1 MSSPFPGMD
10 PFLEGYLW
18 PDVHQALAN
27 QIREQLNQ
35 RLAPNYVARLAV
47 AVIEDETG
55 EAEIGVM
62 YPDVEIIEAR
72 TTPRTLREHAHAA
85 PSILLPWPAPAVILV
100 NLKFRQVTVE
110 IQDVK
115 NKELIT
121 SIEILSPVNK
131 REPGLTQYREKRKRL
146 YAGQVNLLEIDLLR
160 RGQRVVVT
168 NKFAAARYLIG
179 LTRAGSERMEL
190 WPLSLPERLPVL
202 PVPLRK
208 LDQDIPLDLQAA
220 LDTVYAQAL
229 YERSIDYTEEPPPP
243 ALSPQE
249 KEWVRELL
257 KQRVPYD

>member
-1 MSSPFPGMD
+1 MPSPFPGMD
-10 PFLEGYLW
+10 PFLEGHLW

-35 RLAPNYVARLAV
+35 LLGPNYVARLAV

-62 YPDVEIIEAR
+62 YPDVEIIEAI
-72 TTPRTLREHAHAA
+72 TTHRALRERAHVAS
-85 PSILLPWPAPAVILV
+85 PSLLLPSPAPAVILV

-131 REPGLTQYREKRKRL
+131 REPGLTKYREKRKRL

-160 RGQRVVVT
+160 RGQRVVVL
-168 NKFAAARYLIG
+168 NKFAAARYLTG

-190 WPLSLPERLPVL
+190 WPLTLQERLPVL

-208 LDQDIPLDLQAA
+208 LEQDIPLDLQAA
-220 LDTVYAQAL
+220 LDTIYARAL

-243 ALSPQE
+243 ALSFQE
-249 KEWVRELL
+249 QEWVRELL
-257 KQRVPYD
+257 KQRVAQ